1 MMELPDVPNDNEN
14 PSEEEEDFL
23 AGGDLGDGFGRRPG
37 GVYDTNAVLTV
48 HIGKCRKSSEA
59 KGSNAVLPCKKGE
72 EIGRH
77 GSNYEA
83 SSRRHAVDEMTRCS
97 RQSSYDINSEM
108 SNDELKQRLQDVTE
122 ELDVL
127 RTELEATQ
135 RQMEGK
141 DEALKILQGLAVFDK
156 ATSHTKCMLQKTE
169 DERRALEKEINTLQ
183 WQLEFECNRIKNLE
197 ESWREKYERIHCEN
211 MVLKETLELRT
222 NEVKTLKSEN
232 TILNQQCLEILAML
246 DVKQQNI
253 FHENMSF
260 NKTGLTEITA
270 IELAV
275 LGACNCTG
283 EDPCACAKMSAT
295 TRKHLLH
302 LKHEFELE
310 KKSKEEAFIMAD
322 AFRIAFEQ
330 QLKRRNDQTLRMSEV
345 DLICRKESRRL
356 NNWKR
361 IMEDGALFA
370 KGNKDKES
378 LGKKLMGMLIS
389 VADYRKL
396 EGLDDPQEII
406 KILIDLLNDKEEAL
420 AHQRKVSYM
429 LSRAMEEK
437 AKDTKPSNETRPT
450 NECLAVRNHQLEG
463 CDPKAPT
470 AFTCCS
476 LHKAGNSFYSVL
488 STSTMKKSLRT
499 LKKSR
504 SLPSRIVLCS
514 EVEIPPNSQMV
525 QECCHKEH
533 SKHTEL

>member
-1 MMELPDVPNDNEN
+1 MELPDLPNDNEN

-23 AGGDLGDGFGRRPG
+23 AG
-37 GVYDTNAVLTV
+37 
-48 HIGKCRKSSEA
+48 KCRKGSEA
-59 KGSNAVLPCKKGE
+59 KGSSAVMPCKKGE
-72 EIGRH
+72 DSGRT
-77 GSNYEA
+77 SNNNEA
-83 SSRRHAVDEMTRCS
+83 SSKRHVVDGMTRCS
-97 RQSSYDINSEM
+97 RQSSYDTNSEM
-108 SNDELKQRLQDVTE
+108 SNDELKQRFQEVTE
-122 ELDVL
+122 EVDVL
-127 RTELEATQ
+127 RTELEASQ

-169 DERRALEKEINTLQ
+169 GERRALEKEINTLQ
-183 WQLEFECNRIKNLE
+183 WQLEFEHNRIKYLE

-246 DVKQQNI
+246 DVEQQNI
-253 FHENMSF
+253 FHENMSI
-260 NKTGLTEITA
+260 NKTGLTDITA

-275 LGACNCTG
+275 LGACNCAG

-295 TRKHLLH
+295 TRKQLLH
-302 LKHEFELE
+302 LKQEVELE
-310 KKSKEEAFIMAD
+310 KKNKDEAFIMAD

-345 DLICRKESRRL
+345 DRICRKESRRL
-356 NNWKR
+356 KNWKR

-378 LGKKLMGMLIS
+378 LGKKLIGMLIS

-396 EGLDDPQEII
+396 EELDDPQEII

-437 AKDTKPSNETRPT
+437 VKDTKPSNGTHPPE
-450 NECLAVRNHQLEG
+450 ECPAVRNHQTEG
-463 CDPKAPT
+463 CDSKAPT
-470 AFTCCS
+470 AFTCCC
-476 LHKAGNSFYSVL
+476 LHKAVNSFYTVQSK
-488 STSTMKKSLRT
+488 SIMKKSLRT

-504 SLPSRIVLCS
+504 SLPSRILLCS
-514 EVEIPPNSQMV
+514 ETETLLNSQIV
-525 QECCHKEH
+525 VECGHKEH
-533 SKHTEL
+533 